1 MSGKAH
7 PPRGVRRRKRST
19 EKGQKKAFNVKR
31 GAAGGA
37 EDGRRVR
44 LLCRASRANLPQSFR
59 AQSSPFM
66 LCVCR
71 RLCASSVSTPTG
83 ASARRPIISKRPAPF
98 PHHPCRTHSSHPRSA
113 SAEHPRAPRTK
124 SAFIRSV
131 RIAQRRRRLPPLREA
146 EKGGRKALPSP
157 FGIIPY
163 LSAEIRT
170 PSENQTMPCAII
182 ASATLRNPAMFAP
195 ATKLPFILYFS
206 HASETFL

>member
-19 EKGQKKAFNVKR
+19 GKGQKKAFNVKR

-98 PHHPCRTHSSHPRSA
+98 PHHPCRTHSPHPRSA
-113 SAEHPRAPRTK
+113 SAEHPRTK

-131 RIAQRRRRLPPLREA
+131 SIAQRRRRSPPFPRNR
-146 EKGGRKALPSP
+146 KGRAQSPPFPFRDNTVFICGKSARRPKIRLCPAPSSRP
-157 FGIIPY
+157 QP
-163 LSAEIRT
+163 
-170 PSENQTMPCAII
+170 
-182 ASATLRNPAMFAP
+182 
-195 ATKLPFILYFS
+195 
-206 HASETFL
+206 

>member
-19 EKGQKKAFNVKR
+19 EKGQNKAFNVKR

-71 RLCASSVSTPTG
+71 RLCASSVSTQV
-83 ASARRPIISKRPAPF
+83 
-98 PHHPCRTHSSHPRSA
+98 
-113 SAEHPRAPRTK
+113 HPRADRSSQNVPPRFRIIHAARTVRTH
-124 SAFIRSV
+124 AVHPPNIRV
-131 RIAQRRRRLPPLREA
+131 LRAQ
-146 EKGGRKALPSP
+146 KALSSDPSALRSAAGVCRLCAKP
-157 FGIIPY
+157 KREGVKPSLFGIIPY

-195 ATKLPFILYFS
+195 ATKLPFIPYFS